1 MKNSNSCRERVIQRR
16 RLRTQLVVGLAILC
30 LVCLVNAAVALDPG
44 RTISQYVHDKW
55 GPDKGF
61 IGGAIYAIG
70 QSADGYLWIGTER
83 GLVRFDGF
91 SFTLIQQPLSDSP
104 PLGPVRGLNSDSE
117 GNLWIRLEGP
127 YMLLYRDGKF
137 EDVDARFDLQDM
149 IFTAMS
155 LDNGGGVLLSGLGDR
170 TLRYQDGRFE
180 TVVNADENPGTVISL
195 AMTRDQRVW
204 LGTQDNGLFRVSDG
218 RISRI
223 DGAAPKVNAL
233 LPANSGGLWIGTD
246 HGLQYWDGNRLT
258 KPNLQSPIGPLKIL
272 ALAMDR
278 DANIWI
284 GTDHGIIR
292 ITAAGA
298 VSLDQLNARSG
309 NEVTAI
315 YEDHDGDVWIGG
327 PRGIERLRNGMFATY
342 SVAEGLP
349 SESNGPIYVDSD
361 GRTWFAPLS
370 GGLYWM
376 KDGHIGQ
383 ITTDGLEHDIVYSIS
398 GGGGEV
404 WVGRQHGGLTVLT
417 TNGNSFSAHSY
428 TEADGLAQNS
438 VYSVHRNR
446 DGTVWA
452 GTVSAGVS
460 KLAGH
465 RFTNFSAANGLPSN
479 TANSI
484 VEGFDGTMWLATP
497 GGLVFFANGRWTNHS
512 VRDGLPSSNVRTIFE
527 DKNHVLWVATSGG
540 LAYLSSGNIKVP
552 QNLPE
557 ALREQ
562 IFGIAE
568 DRMGS
573 LWFATSDHILRVNRD
588 RLFTGSLKNTDVQ
601 SYGVSEGLQGVEGV
615 NRDRTVVADQ
625 LGRIWVS
632 LDHGLSVADPRLAA
646 NDSVPVDVRIESMSA
661 GENPV
666 NIQNPPQL
674 AAGIDSIIFNYAS
687 TTLAAPERAQFRYKL
702 DGSDRGW
709 SEVTAS
715 RQVVYRNL
723 GPGSYRFSVIAS
735 NGDGLWNGAG
745 AVVPFVIEP
754 AFWQTWWFRVICL
767 AGCSLVVLAIYRLRM
782 HQLTRQLNARFQ
794 ERLAERSR
802 IAQELHDTLLQGVLS
817 ASLQLDVAEDQLP
830 DDSPTK
836 PHLKRILQLMGKV
849 TEEGRNALRGL
860 RAPEADNRSLEIAF
874 SRVRQEFALDER
886 IGYRVIVD
894 SIARPLHPMIRDEVY
909 RIGREALVNAFLHA
923 HANDIEVEVEYA
935 SRQLRVVVRD
945 DGVGIDPK
953 VLHSGREG
961 HWGLPGMRERS
972 EGIGATLRL
981 RSRIGA
987 GTELELTVPGAIA
1000 FQEEPHRPLSQWL
1013 PWLSR
1018 ERFETPTD
1026 DKTRQVHK

>member
-30 LVCLVNAAVALDPG
+30 LVNAAVALDPG
-44 RTISQYVHDKW
+44 RTMSQYVHDKW
-55 GPDKGF
+55 GADKGF
-61 IGGAIYAIG
+61 IGGAVYAIS

-83 GLVRFDGF
+83 GLVRLDGF

-104 PLGPVRGLNSDSE
+104 PLGPVRGLISDAE

-127 YMLLYRDGKF
+127 YMLRYRDGKF
-137 EDVDARFDLQDM
+137 EDVDARFDLQDL

-155 LDNGGGVLLSGLGDR
+155 TDDGGGVLLSGLGDR
-170 TLRYQDGRFE
+170 TLRYRDGRFE
-180 TVVNADENPGTVISL
+180 TVVSAGDNPGIVISL
-195 AMTRDQRVW
+195 AATRDQRVW
-204 LGTQDNGLFRVSDG
+204 LGTQDNGLHHVSDG
-218 RISRI
+218 RISRV
-223 DGAAPKVNAL
+223 DGAASKINAL
-233 LPANSGGLWIGTD
+233 LPAINGGLWVGTD
-246 HGLQYWDGNRLT
+246 RGLQFWARNKLT
-258 KPNLQSPIGPLKIL
+258 EFNLPSPIRQLKIL
-272 ALAMDR
+272 ALARDH
-278 DANIWI
+278 DANIWV

-298 VSLDQLNARSG
+298 VSLDQLNTRPG
-309 NEVTAI
+309 NEVTAV
-315 YEDHDGDVWIGG
+315 YEDHDGDLWFGS

-342 SVAEGLP
+342 SAAEGLP
-349 SESNGPIYVDSD
+349 SESNGPVYVDSD

-376 KDGHIGQ
+376 KDGHVGQ
-383 ITTDGLEHDIVYSIS
+383 ITIDGLEHDIVYSIS

-417 TNGNSFSAHSY
+417 TSGDSFSARSY

-452 GTVSAGVS
+452 GTLSGGVS
-460 KLAGH
+460 RLAEH

-479 TANSI
+479 TVNSI

-497 GGLVFFANGRWTNHS
+497 GGVASFANGHWTNHS
-512 VRDGLPSSNVRTIFE
+512 VRNGLPSSNVRTIFE
-527 DKNHVLWVATSGG
+527 DKNQVLWLATSGG
-540 LAYLSSGNIKVP
+540 LAYLSSGRIIVP
-552 QNLPE
+552 QTLPE
-557 ALREQ
+557 ALHEQ

-568 DRMGS
+568 DGMGS

-588 RLFTGSLKNTDVQ
+588 RLFNGSLKNTDVQ
-601 SYGVSEGLQGVEGV
+601 SYGISEGLQGVEGV

-632 LDHGLSVADPRLAA
+632 LDRGLSVADPRLTA

-674 AAGIDSIIFNYAS
+674 AAGIESIIFNYAS

-702 DGSDRGW
+702 DGSDKGW

-735 NGDGLWNGAG
+735 NGEGLWNGAE

-754 AFWQTWWFRVICL
+754 AFWQTWWFRVMCL
-767 AGCSLVVLAIYRLRM
+767 AAFSLLVLAIYRLRM
-782 HQLTRQLNARFQ
+782 HHLTRQLNARFQ

-830 DDSPTK
+830 ENSPTK
-836 PHLKRILQLMGKV
+836 PLLKRILQLLGKV

-860 RAPEADNRSLEIAF
+860 RAPETDSRSLEMAF
-874 SRVRQEFALDER
+874 SRVRQEFALDDK
-886 IGYRVIVD
+886 IGYRVIVN

-935 SRQLRVVVRD
+935 SRYLRVMVRD
-945 DGVGIDPK
+945 DGVGIDPN

-972 EGIGATLRL
+972 EGIGASLRL
-981 RSRIGA
+981 RSRMGA
-987 GTELELTVPGAIA
+987 GTELELTVPGTIA
-1000 FQEEPHRPLSQWL
+1000 FQDESHRPLSQWL

-1018 ERFETPTD
+1018 ERLETPAD

>member
-1 MKNSNSCRERVIQRR
+1 MKNSNSCRERVIQRC
-16 RLRTQLVVGLAILC
+16 RLRTQLVVGLAVL
-30 LVCLVNAAVALDPG
+30 CLVNAAGALDPG
-44 RTISQYVHDKW
+44 RTMSQYVHDKW
-55 GPDKGF
+55 GADKGY
-61 IGGAIYAIG
+61 IGGAIYAIC

-91 SFTLIQQPLSDSP
+91 SFKLIQQPLSDSP
-104 PLGPVRGLNSDSE
+104 PLGPVRGLISDGE

-127 YMLLYRDGKF
+127 YMLRYRDGKF
-137 EDVDARFDLQDM
+137 EDLDARFDLQDM

-155 LDNGGGVLLSGLGDR
+155 LDNGSGVLLSGLGNR
-170 TLRYQDGRFE
+170 ALRYQDGRFE
-180 TVVNADENPGTVISL
+180 TVVSAVDNPGIVISL

-204 LGTQDNGLFRVSDG
+204 LGTQDNGLFRESDG
-218 RISRI
+218 HISRI
-223 DGAAPKVNAL
+223 DGAALKINTL
-233 LPANSGGLWIGTD
+233 LPAINGGLWVGTD
-246 HGLQYWDGNRLT
+246 HGLQLWDRNKLT
-258 KPNLQSPIGPLKIL
+258 EFNLPSSIGQLKIL
-272 ALAMDR
+272 ALARDR

-298 VSLDQLNARSG
+298 VSLDQLNTKAGS
-309 NEVTAI
+309 EVTAI
-315 YEDHDGDVWIGG
+315 FEDHDGDVWIGG

-349 SESNGPIYVDSD
+349 SESNGPVYADSD

-370 GGLYWM
+370 GGLYWI

-383 ITTDGLEHDIVYSIS
+383 ITMDGLGHDVVYSIS

-417 TNGNSFSAHSY
+417 ASGNSFFARSY

-460 KLAGH
+460 RLAGH
-465 RFTNFSAANGLPSN
+465 RFTSFSAVNGLPSN

-484 VEGFDGTMWLATP
+484 IEGLDGTMWLATP
-497 GGLVFFANGRWTNHS
+497 GGLVSFSSGRWTNHS
-512 VRDGLPSSNVRTIFE
+512 VRDGLPSSDVRTVFE
-527 DKNHVLWVATSGG
+527 DKNHVLWAATSGG
-540 LAYLSSGNIKVP
+540 LAYLSSGKIKVP
-552 QNLPE
+552 QSLPD
-557 ALREQ
+557 ALHEQ

-568 DRMGS
+568 DGMGS
-573 LWFATSDHILRVNRD
+573 LWFATSDHVLRVNRD
-588 RLFTGSLKNTDVQ
+588 RLQNGSLKNTDVQ
-601 SYGVSEGLQGVEGV
+601 SYGISEGLQGVEGV
-615 NRDRTVVADQ
+615 SRDRTVVTDH
-625 LGRIWVS
+625 LGRIWFS
-632 LDHGLSVADPRLAA
+632 LDRGLSVADPTFSAI
-646 NDSVPVDVRIESMSA
+646 NSVPVDVRIESMSA

-666 NIQNPPQL
+666 NTQNPPRL
-674 AAGIDSIIFNYAS
+674 AAGIESIIFNYAS
-687 TTLAAPERAQFRYKL
+687 TNLAVPERVQFRYKL
-702 DGSDRGW
+702 EGSDKDW

-735 NGDGLWNGAG
+735 NGDGLWNGAEG
-745 AVVPFVIEP
+745 AVPFVIEP

-767 AGCSLVVLAIYRLRM
+767 AASSLVVLAIYRLRM
-782 HQLTRQLNARFQ
+782 HHLTRQLNARFQ

-830 DDSPTK
+830 EDSPTK
-836 PHLKRILQLMGKV
+836 PLLKRILQLMGKV

-860 RAPEADNRSLEIAF
+860 RAPETDNRSLEISF
-874 SRVRQEFALDER
+874 SRVRQEFALDDR
-886 IGYRVIVD
+886 IGYRVIVN
-894 SIARPLHPMIRDEVY
+894 SVARPLHPMIRDEVY

-935 SRQLRVVVRD
+935 SKYLRVVVRD

-972 EGIGATLRL
+972 EGIGAILRL
-981 RSRIGA
+981 RSRMGS

-1000 FQEEPHRPLSQWL
+1000 FQQESHRPLLRWL

-1018 ERFETPTD
+1018 ERLETSAD
-1026 DKTRQVHK
+1026 DKTRQFHK